1 MRGFRVGLLVAA
13 LGLVSAVSGC
23 GRNQYRES
31 FDASPSAL
39 TALRFAPNGD
49 PQVWI
54 ATCGLVLRRPIT
66 LIYVPPA
73 GQGSFQGGAVSI
85 WRLQIDASKL
95 PPGTRSVVV
104 SPADAADEEITM
116 AFDPSMW
123 SAARSIGAVT
133 VQVGGY
139 TNGSPDGFSSYQLSA
154 VAAAS
159 PDFLM
164 QDGRRKSPASL
175 NNEARD
181 YCAATGSSTYPP

>member
-1 MRGFRVGLLVAA
+1 MAA
-13 LGLVSAVSGC
+13 LGLASAVSGC

-54 ATCGLVLRRPIT
+54 ATCGLLLRRPIT

-73 GQGSFQGGAVSI
+73 GQGSSQGGAVSI
-85 WRLQIDASKL
+85 WRFQIDASKL

-104 SPADAADEEITM
+104 SPADTATAYQDITM
-116 AFDPSMW
+116 AFDQSVW
-123 SAARSIGAVT
+123 SAARSVGDVT

-139 TNGSPDGFSSYQLSA
+139 TNGNPDGFSSYQLSA

-159 PDFLM
+159 PDFFM
-164 QDGRRKSPASL
+164 QDGRHKSRGSL
-175 NNEARD
+175 SKEARD
-181 YCAATGSSTYPP
+181 YCAATVSSTYPP